1 MAPVGRSG
9 KNRVPFNLSVEEGAA
24 IASKQSVFKIIFIGD
39 EGVGKT
45 SLVARY
51 ATSQFKAD
59 YLPTLGANVVAKE
72 YSYENRILT
81 LLVWDIAGQEMF
93 SQVRDKYYGGT
104 SMAVLVYDVTSKKT
118 LTNTKNWLADMRSA
132 ASANTPLLLVGNKT
146 DLPNR
151 SVSREDGEK
160 LAREL
165 GASFLETS
173 AKTGENVR
181 KLFDVVA
188 KLLIDRYG

>member
-1 MAPVGRSG
+1 MT
-9 KNRVPFNLSVEEGAA
+9 EECAT
-24 IASKQSVFKIIFIGD
+24 ISQKSSVFKIIFIGD

-51 ATSQFKAD
+51 ATSQFKTD

-72 YSYENRILT
+72 YSHEGRILT

-93 SQVRDKYYGGT
+93 GQVRDKYYGGT
-104 SMAVLVYDVTSKKT
+104 SLAVLVYDITSRKT
-118 LTNTKNWLADMRSA
+118 LGDTRVWLKDLKS
-132 ASANTPLLLVGNKT
+132 SSTANIPLVLVGNKI
-146 DLPNR
+146 DLQNR
-151 SVSREDGEK
+151 NVSKEEGEK
-160 LAREL
+160 LAKEI
-165 GASFLETS
+165 GANFLEAS

-181 KLFDVVA
+181 KIFDLVV